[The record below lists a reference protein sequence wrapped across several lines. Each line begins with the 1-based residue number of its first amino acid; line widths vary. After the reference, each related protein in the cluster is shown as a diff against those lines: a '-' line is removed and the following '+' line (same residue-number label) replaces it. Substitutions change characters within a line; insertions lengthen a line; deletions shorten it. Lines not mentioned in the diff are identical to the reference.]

1 MEIVTYLRNDENLL
15 YIEIDNLKKGNIFSK
30 KKRGMRSFESISSP
44 YYKVYDEE
52 IKKINDSNDLRK
64 KDIITNLWYEA
75 CLEFPLYDFDL

>member
-1 MEIVTYLRNDENLL
+1 ML
-15 YIEIDNLKKGNIFSK
+15 
-30 KKRGMRSFESISSP
+30 SFESISSP

-75 CLEFPLYDFDL
+75 CLEFPLYDYDL

>member
-30 KKRGMRSFESISSP
+30 KKIIWRSFERISSP

-64 KDIITNLWYEA
+64 KD
-75 CLEFPLYDFDL
+75 

>member
-1 MEIVTYLRNDENLL
+1 MLAALRKDENLL
-15 YIEIDNLKKGNIFSK
+15 YIENGNLKKGNSFSK
-30 KKRGMRSFESISSP
+30 KKRSWRAFESISSP